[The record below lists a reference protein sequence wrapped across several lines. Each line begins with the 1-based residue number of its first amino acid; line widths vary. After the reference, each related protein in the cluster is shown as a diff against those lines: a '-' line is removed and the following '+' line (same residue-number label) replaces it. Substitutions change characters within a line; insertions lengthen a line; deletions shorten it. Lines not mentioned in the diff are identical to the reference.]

1 MPIFSCF
8 LSFFLSIFSS
18 FSMPLSMTF
27 FSFFIC
33 LSMVSSNQPG
43 LFMKICFQCKVEF
56 LPKRN
61 KKNQIFCSRSCSA
74 RSRIHNS
81 NLIPKIKNGKEKKCL
96 ICEKNIYVTTS
107 QINKKYCSK
116 KCSGLGSLNGAKR
129 YSKIEISCHFCH
141 RKFMTSPSTFLFSK
155 TGIRFCSRK
164 CKGKSMSEEKLSY
177 GFKKKSVKLGSNPR
191 KRKQINKIR
200 FYEHRSIME
209 KHLGR
214 KLKKKEHVHHINEDP
229 TDNRIENLQVLSPQ
243 EHARIHHKKIST
255 S

>member
-61 KKNQIFCSRSCSA
+61 KKNQIFCSRSC
-74 RSRIHNS
+74 SRIHNS

-209 KHLGR
+209 
-214 KLKKKEHVHHINEDP
+214 
-229 TDNRIENLQVLSPQ
+229 NLQVLSPQ